1 MRSFYRALLRFRA
14 VTLALLVVV
23 TFVFG
28 RALVPPDRL
37 LVDFSLDALLVPDAK
52 GRADLRQLHDDFG
65 DDLDL
70 VAILVRVPASQTV
83 ADRRVLDPIAV
94 LSDWLRARPE
104 VDAEGVV
111 SVLDLPDLQGTT
123 TDGEIRPRAL
133 LSAPDKDLLPI
144 TRALS
149 NHRSYR
155 GLLLSPDLRST
166 LVIAPFATSAPERR
180 HAMLDDLEHALAAL
194 RAALPGGSEVFPV
207 GIPLVQA
214 TYTRTVL
221 RDILIL
227 VPLTLLVIAILLG
240 VAFRRAYAVVGPL
253 TGVGLSTIWTLGLIQ
268 LLGLPFDMVNSVS
281 GVVILVVGVASGAH
295 IVSRHREELAR
306 LDTHAPDSRRDAII
320 ETMIRMTP
328 ACFVTSATTAV
339 GFGSLASAQLP
350 AIANF
355 GLVLAAGVMLA
366 WVAQM
371 VWMPIQLSFIRP
383 HRIMPTPKRGPH
395 AGETLF
401 ARLLD
406 DIATRVLARPA
417 KVLVIS
423 LVLGLV
429 AGFFALRLHA
439 DARMSGELSANHP
452 VALGLSAMED
462 DLSGVLVHAI
472 TVRGRS
478 QGVCDN
484 DTDCGSDARCRRVD
498 PFFATTAQLQTAL
511 SRLTDIESD
520 PLLIDLGTHL
530 RNRSEGLFDE
540 EAPIEGI
547 CAPAITQPRV
557 IAFITALEAWLE
569 SRPKPPASQGRPL
582 ISHVQSLVDLVA
594 DLGPIPDGA
603 VARANAVLE
612 RVGLLENG
620 APALTARLL
629 TPDRTRT
636 QIIIRANDIGL
647 AAWREFSPGLHAEI
661 ERLRLY
667 HGLRDDFAI
676 EVTGGSTLA
685 ERAISGLADD
695 LGSSLGWGFL
705 LVLAFLIGLVR
716 SVRLGLLAMV
726 PNILPLIYMLGLM
739 GAFDLPIRAS
749 TLIVFSV
756 ALGIAVDDTTHF
768 IHRYREEVMRH
779 GEGATAIRTTVI
791 ATGHPIVL
799 TSAILICGFMMNGFS
814 DFMAIVEFGL
824 LSGVTLLVALIC
836 DLLLTPALLLLAKGK
851 LGRAW
856 VARE

>member
-1 MRSFYRALLRFRA
+1 MRSFYRVLLRFRIVA
-14 VTLALLVVV
+14 LALLLLA

-28 RALVPPDRL
+28 RALLPPDRL

-52 GRADLRQLHDDFG
+52 GRADLRQLHEDFG

-70 VAILVRVPASQTV
+70 VAILVRLPAPHTV
-83 ADRRVLDPIAV
+83 ANRRVLDPIAT
-94 LSDWLRARPE
+94 LCDWLRARPE
-104 VDAEGVV
+104 VDADGVV
-111 SVLDLPDLQGTT
+111 SLLDLPDLQGTT

-133 LSAPDKDLLPI
+133 ISAQDKDLLPI
-144 TRALS
+144 ARALS

-155 GLLLSPDLRST
+155 GLLLSADLRST

-180 HAMLDDLEHALAAL
+180 HQMLDDLELALTTL
-194 RAALPGGSEVFPV
+194 RSTLPPGSEVFPV

-214 TYTRTVL
+214 TYTRTVV
-221 RDILIL
+221 RDILVL

-268 LLGLPFDMVNSVS
+268 VLGLPFDMVNSVS

-295 IVSRHREELAR
+295 IISRHREELAR
-306 LDTHAPDSRRDAII
+306 IGAANAPRQVAII
-320 ETMIRMTP
+320 ETMVRMTP
-328 ACFVTSATTAV
+328 ACFITSATTAV
-339 GFGSLASAQLP
+339 GFGSLASATLP
-350 AIANF
+350 AIRNF

-366 WVAQM
+366 WLVQM
-371 VWMPIQLSFIRP
+371 VWMPILLSFIRP
-383 HRIMPTPKRGPH
+383 HRILPAPKRDPH

-401 ARLLD
+401 ARVLD
-406 DIATRVLARPA
+406 AAATRVLARPA
-417 KVLVIS
+417 LVVIVA
-423 LVLGLV
+423 LTLGLI

-439 DARMSGELSANHP
+439 DARMAGELSSSHP
-452 VALGLSAMED
+452 VALGLAAMED

-472 TVRGRS
+472 TLRGRS
-478 QGVCDN
+478 QGVCDS
-484 DTDCGSDARCRRVD
+484 DLDCGSDSRCRRVD
-498 PFFATTAQLQTAL
+498 PYFASTTHLKDAL
-511 SRLTDIESD
+511 VALTGVEGD
-520 PLLIDLGTHL
+520 PLLTDLEARL

-540 EAPIEGI
+540 EAPIEGV

-569 SRPKPPASQGRPL
+569 SRPRPPPSQGRPL

-594 DLGPIPDGA
+594 DLGPLPDGA
-603 VARANAVLE
+603 QARANAVLE

-636 QIIIRANDIGL
+636 QIVIRANDIGL
-647 AAWREFSPGLHAEI
+647 AAWRDFSPGLYAEI

-667 HGLRDDFAI
+667 HGLRDDFDL

-685 ERAISGLADD
+685 ERAISGLAAD
-695 LGSSLGWGFL
+695 LGTSLGWGSL
-705 LVLAFLIGLVR
+705 LVLTFLIGLVR

-768 IHRYREEVMRH
+768 IHRYREEVMRQ
-779 GEGATAIRTTVI
+779 GEGSAAIRTTLI

-824 LSGVTLLVALIC
+824 LSAVTLVIALVC
-836 DLLLTPALLLLAKGK
+836 DLLVTPALLLLAKGK

-856 VARE
+856 VVRE